1 MLPPYDPCT
10 AFYSSKCLNIPEVQ
24 KAMHAN
30 VSGIIEYPW
39 CLCKLVAR
47 VVLIVHVSLHFPLQ

>member
-10 AFYSSKCLNIPEVQ
+10 AFYATNYLNTPEVQ
-24 KAMHAN
+24 RAMHAN

-39 CLCKLVAR
+39 VMCKS
-47 VVLIVHVSLHFPLQ
+47 VLFCIVPHI